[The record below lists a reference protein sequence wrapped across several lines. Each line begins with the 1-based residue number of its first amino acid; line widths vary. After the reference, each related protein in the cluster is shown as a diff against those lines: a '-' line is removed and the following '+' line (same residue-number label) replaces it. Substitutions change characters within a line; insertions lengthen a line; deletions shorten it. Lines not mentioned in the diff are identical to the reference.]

1 MMKNIV
7 DKTRYGV
14 SVDQLQSAQIVLV
27 PQFLGKLTS
36 VRIWDSQVVVD
47 NFSELNYIQLMRI
60 TSQKYTLRGNHPL
73 KMVYHI
79 WS

>member
-1 MMKNIV
+1 MKNI
-7 DKTRYGV
+7 DNKPRDGV

-47 NFSELNYIQLMRI
+47 HFSELNYIQMMRI
-60 TSQKYTLRGNHPL
+60 PSQKYTLRVYHPL